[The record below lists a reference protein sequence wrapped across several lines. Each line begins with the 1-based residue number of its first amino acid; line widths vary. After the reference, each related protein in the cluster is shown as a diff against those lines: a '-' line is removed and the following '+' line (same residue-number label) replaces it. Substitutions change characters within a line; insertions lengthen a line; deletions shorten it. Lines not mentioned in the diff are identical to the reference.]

1 MPLLIAALWG
11 ALVPMLGTLVGRV
24 LVSIGI
30 GYVTFTGISTSLDWA
45 KAQFLSGLSG
55 APAAALGLASTM
67 KVGVCVS
74 MLLSAVAAR
83 LLLAGLTSGALTKMI
98 TK

>member
-1 MPLLIAALWG
+1 MPLFIAALWG

-24 LVSIGI
+24 LVSLGI
-30 GYVTFTGISTSLDWA
+30 GYVTYTGIDASLSWA
-45 KAQFLSGLSG
+45 KAQFLSSLAG
-55 APAAALGLASTM
+55 APAATVGLASAM

-83 LLLAGLTSGALTKMI
+83 LVLAGLTSGALTKMVA
-98 TK
+98 K

>member
-1 MPLLIAALWG
+1 MPLFIAALWG
-11 ALVPMLGTLVGRV
+11 AVVPMLGTLVGRV
-24 LVSIGI
+24 LVSLGI
-30 GYVTFTGISTSLDWA
+30 GYVTYTGIDASLMWA
-45 KAQFLSGLSG
+45 KAQFLSSLAG
-55 APAAALGLASTM
+55 APAAAVGLASTM

-83 LLLAGLTSGALTKMI
+83 LVLAGLTSGALTKMV